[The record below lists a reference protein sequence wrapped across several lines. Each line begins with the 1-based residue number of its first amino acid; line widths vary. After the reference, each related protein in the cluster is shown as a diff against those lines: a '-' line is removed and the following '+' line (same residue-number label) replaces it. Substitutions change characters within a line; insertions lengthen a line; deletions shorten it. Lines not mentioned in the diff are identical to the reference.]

1 METFTTQ
8 DLIEELQNYL
18 PTTPIRKEGEGI
30 TVQEWQDEQG
40 IAEPTARRQ
49 LTRLVEQGVL
59 TREKCKCA
67 DGEIRF
73 VYYRKVG

>member
-8 DLIEELQNYL
+8 DLIEELQNHL

-30 TVQEWQDEQG
+30 TVQQG

-49 LTRLVEQGVL
+49 LTRLVEQGIL

-73 VYYRKVG
+73 VYYKP